1 MDIPIATQ
9 ISIQMNG
16 NSDTLALQ
24 IYIYIINWIG
34 STLLMG
40 SIVEILQFTIKSS
53 WAKRHK
59 TQTHLF

>member
-1 MDIPIATQ
+1 MDIPTATQ
-9 ISIQMNG
+9 ISIQMTG
-16 NSDTLALQ
+16 NSNKLALQ
-24 IYIYIINWIG
+24 ICIINWIG

-40 SIVEILQFTIKSS
+40 SIFQILQFTIKIS

>member
-9 ISIQMNG
+9 ISIQMTG

-24 IYIYIINWIG
+24 IYIINWIG

-40 SIVEILQFTIKSS
+40 SIFQILQFTIKSS